1 MKENG
6 WNKNCFLTDGFPR
19 SQQNWDSWKKVVGDE
34 AEIIGVLL
42 LDCSEE
48 NMRKRILKRGETS
61 GRNDDNEDVLV
72 KRFKVFQEETQPV
85 LDQFKEQNKLYTVDA
100 NGDKEDVRK
109 EAIQILENLGIFQ
122 DRKEEGSFEI
132 RNYLKTKVDIF
143 VKPMMTD
150 LMKER
155 PEDVYEFLVNWI
167 NTKGADIK
175 NQQ

>member
-61 GRNDDNEDVLV
+61 GRNDDNED
-72 KRFKVFQEETQPV
+72 
-85 LDQFKEQNKLYTVDA
+85 
-100 NGDKEDVRK
+100 NG
-109 EAIQILENLGIFQ
+109 L
-122 DRKEEGSFEI
+122 
-132 RNYLKTKVDIF
+132 
-143 VKPMMTD
+143 
-150 LMKER
+150 
-155 PEDVYEFLVNWI
+155 
-167 NTKGADIK
+167 
-175 NQQ
+175 